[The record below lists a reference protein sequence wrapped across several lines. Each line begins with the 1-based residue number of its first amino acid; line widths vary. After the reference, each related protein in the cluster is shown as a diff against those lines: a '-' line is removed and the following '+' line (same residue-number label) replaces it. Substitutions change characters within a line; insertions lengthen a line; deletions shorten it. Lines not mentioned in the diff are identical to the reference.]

1 MANYNSLEQLLAS
14 TVNLVQLVKNT
25 AYDDSTLTIDGVD
38 WFKFNNVV
46 ATKIY
51 INGNS
56 WFGFGGSSEQL
67 KVCRRDA
74 KMYNFWREEGTL
86 FNHFR
91 FLRMKW
97 DGFSRYNSTSSDVA
111 LCYEVFLFDT
121 GDIFL
126 NVIQAPTNTSYLGT
140 SQLVCSGGTK
150 SFAITAGATVQVT
163 FTSLNEAGSDY
174 EMTYG
179 LIPIEPPYNRKFLV
193 SDIDGRIY
201 TIDINNEEQTLVEIE
216 NVTDL
221 TAELFQTYGIDD
233 LPVESLLMNLI
244 SPGILFWQDSEN
256 ELPTIQMG
264 VTALPPNQTVYTEN
278 VSMADSTIKGI
289 ENVTIDSDDLTL
301 FAVSVDGGIS
311 WYAYVDSIWSQLSET
326 QSGMTRL
333 TVEGIGTDAW
343 ALFATTGQMKFRF
356 NLAEGSYVN
365 NITIHYLN

>member
-14 TVNLVQLVKNT
+14 TGNLVQLVKNT

-46 ATKIY
+46 TTKIY

-56 WFGFGGSSEQL
+56 WFGFGSSSEQL

-97 DGFSRYNSTSSDVA
+97 DGYSRYNSTSSDVA

-126 NVIQAPTNTSYLGT
+126 NVIQSPTNTSYLGT

-150 SFAITAGATVQVT
+150 SFTVTAGASVQVT

-179 LIPIEPPYNRKFLV
+179 LIPIEPPFDRKFLV
-193 SDIDGRIY
+193 TDKAGKLY
-201 TIDINNEEQTLVEIE
+201 TVGMEAEVDVLVEIAD
-216 NVTDL
+216 VTVPSK
-221 TAELFQTYGIDD
+221 ELFQLYGVDD
-233 LPVESLLMNLI
+233 LPNESLLTNLI
-244 SPGILFWQDSEN
+244 NPGILYWQDSVN
-256 ELPTIQMG
+256 DLPTIQMN
-264 VTALPPNQTVYTEN
+264 VVALAPNQTVYTEN
-278 VSMADSTIKGI
+278 VSMVDSTIKGI

-311 WYAYVDSIWSQLSET
+311 WYAYVNGAWSQLSET

-333 TVEGIGTDAW
+333 TVESIGTEAW
-343 ALFATTGQMKFRF
+343 NLIATTGQMKFRF
-356 NLAEGSYVN
+356 MLFEGSYVN